1 MIKRVIKKVWNWLI
15 EIIKETLN
23 LSWTLVGLVIATLT
37 LTGSAQQITGLATI
51 ITLVIW
57 LLTIGFR
64 KDKPQGGGKKVSR

>member
-1 MIKRVIKKVWNWLI
+1 MIKKIWNWFI

-37 LTGSAQQITGLATI
+37 LTGSSQQITGLATV
-51 ITLVIW
+51 ITLAVW

-64 KDKPQGGGKKVSR
+64 KEKKDKEKKERSR

>member
-1 MIKRVIKKVWNWLI
+1 MIKKLWSWLI
-15 EIIKETLN
+15 AVIKETLN

-64 KDKPQGGGKKVSR
+64 KD

>member
-1 MIKRVIKKVWNWLI
+1 MFKKIWAWLI

-37 LTGSAQQITGLATI
+37 LTGSAQQVTGLATL
-51 ITLVIW
+51 ITLAVW

-64 KDKPQGGGKKVSR
+64 KDSKKNEVKKSASR

>member
-1 MIKRVIKKVWNWLI
+1 MIKKIRNWFI

-37 LTGSAQQITGLATI
+37 LTGTAQQVTGLATV
-51 ITLVIW
+51 ITLCVW

-64 KDKPQGGGKKVSR
+64 KDKPTKGKGVSK

>member
-1 MIKRVIKKVWNWLI
+1 MIKKIWNWFV

-51 ITLVIW
+51 ITLAIW

-64 KDKPQGGGKKVSR
+64 KDKDNSKGKVSR

>member
-1 MIKRVIKKVWNWLI
+1 MIKRVIKKIWNWLI

-51 ITLVIW
+51 ITLAVW
-57 LLTIGFR
+57 LLTISFR
-64 KDKPQGGGKKVSR
+64 KDKPQGGSKKVSR

>member
-1 MIKRVIKKVWNWLI
+1 MFKKIWNWFI

-37 LTGSAQQITGLATI
+37 LTGSAQQVTGLATL
-51 ITLVIW
+51 ITLAVW

-64 KDKPQGGGKKVSR
+64 KDKDNVKKSSR